1 MRRFGKRSISL
12 FLVLILCI
20 SSCSTLIV
28 AATEPAQ
35 VVTPTASQEV
45 TLGEG
50 DTRFVF
56 DTLVSE
62 KGTVYETAT
71 TPTKLSLSPDEHVF
85 ASADVSLLETSSNAL
100 YVSLVNETGA
110 TALHIT
116 YTYVQN
122 ALTKSET
129 LTQAIEAN
137 SGKAQAFLLRAD
149 HLSADVSKIEL
160 SFAPDTATT
169 GRVTLNAFF
178 NLSAYFNDAND
189 VINVTRCHYDPT
201 AKTVEI
207 KGELDYDTTVFYAGQ
222 TLALFALSVREDL
235 HLSNKTPIAR
245 TGVSFS
251 FSFTVDASSSD
262 EIFSR
267 YVVAAVNDKGEVIP
281 LCAPLYPTLD
291 VAEQSSETGF
301 KGFHGA
307 SLATTIDCDPD
318 VEIVDVYLDRLF
330 QGQSD
335 GILYAGEHAYYYF
348 DAAYVSE
355 LDRYV
360 RNLTGMGTHV
370 YLRFLIGKTA
380 NDLTFADYAGT
391 DTGVVNK
398 LPVIRSEQSQ
408 YDLYAVVNFLTSRY
422 ATADIGKISGVVL
435 GREADRAS
443 IYSYTAAESMADYVS
458 LYAAT
463 FNLIAVTT
471 KCNLPNARVILP
483 VSDRTFAGYA
493 TAGQM
498 EGDYYATFFLPSLLT
513 VLSAKS
519 LSPQSFTLM
528 LTSESSPALVAPTD
542 GKTYGVDNLSQ
553 FLSEWAD
560 MATVMPFAAR
570 RIFFAWQPKSGT
582 ARELTASYVA
592 HYLAL
597 HAETSVTTF
606 ITDTTLGEEGVTEA
620 LAYLARYINT
630 DKFDEVALGAL
641 SVLGGTV
648 SELFPAIDLSR
659 VTAHSIHRKDLTNGG
674 FAGAVVPL
682 GSYTAWDFTTATGTL
697 GWYGGVDCR
706 DVTMHSESKGGRSL
720 TALMSG
726 MGEYADL
733 AYHFPTA
740 TDLSFAPMISM
751 DLAVAGAANARYEI
765 QLRLC
770 GASDTVIA
778 SSIVMTGQ
786 KQTLC
791 LDLTDTAAALSDL
804 NALRIVARPLDGAC
818 ESFTLCLFSISL
830 GSMKLDDTA
839 LAERVEAL
847 MQGTGLDETQKPE
860 KREWTVPLLLTALVV
875 LVSAA
880 VIVLVLT
887 RKKHRI
893 ITKK

>member
-1 MRRFGKRSISL
+1 MRRFGKSSLAL

-20 SSCSTLIV
+20 SSCATLIV
-28 AATEPAQ
+28 SATEPVQGA
-35 VVTPTASQEV
+35 ASVAPQQE

-62 KGTVYETAT
+62 KGAVYETAD
-71 TPTKLSLSPDEHVF
+71 TPVKLTLAPDEHVF
-85 ASADVSLLETSSNAL
+85 ASADVSLLETRSNAF

-110 TALHIT
+110 TTLHIT

-129 LTQAIEAN
+129 LTQTIEPN
-137 SGKAQAFLLRAD
+137 SSKEQALLLRAD
-149 HLSADVSKIEL
+149 HLASDVSKIEL
-160 SFAPDTATT
+160 SFGPDAAAT
-169 GRVTLNAFF
+169 GRVTLSALF
-178 NLSAYFNDAND
+178 NLSAYFNEESD
-189 VINVTRCHYDPT
+189 VIDVTHCHYNPT

-207 KGELDYDTTVFYAGQ
+207 KGELDYNTTVFYAGQ
-222 TLALFALSVREDL
+222 TLALFALSVKEDL

-262 EIFSR
+262 AIFSR

-281 LCAPLYPTLD
+281 LCAPLYPTLA

-307 SLATTIDCDPD
+307 TLATTLDCDPD
-318 VEIVDVYLDRLF
+318 VEILDVYLDRLF
-330 QGQSD
+330 HGQSD

-355 LDRYV
+355 LDRCV
-360 RNLTGMGTHV
+360 RNLVGMGTHV
-370 YLRFLIGKTA
+370 YLRFLVGKTA
-380 NDLTFADYAGT
+380 NDLTFADYAAT

-398 LPVIRSEQSQ
+398 LPVIRSEQAQ
-408 YDLYAVVNFLTSRY
+408 YDLYAVINFLTSRY
-422 ATADIGKISGVVL
+422 ATSDIGKISGVVL
-435 GREADRAS
+435 GRAADRAS
-443 IYSYTAAESMADYVS
+443 LYSYTAAESMEDYVS

-471 KCNLPNARVILP
+471 KCNLPEARIVLP
-483 VSDRTFAGYA
+483 VSDRVFAGYA

-513 VLSAKS
+513 ALATKS
-519 LSPQSFTLM
+519 LAPQPFTLM
-528 LTSESSPALVAPTD
+528 LTSSTSPALVAPTD

-560 MATVMPFAAR
+560 MAEVMPFAAR
-570 RIFFAWQPKSGT
+570 RIFFAWQPLAGT
-582 ARELTASYVA
+582 ANELAAAYVA
-592 HYLAL
+592 LYLAL

-606 ITDTTLGEEGVTEA
+606 IADTTLGEDGVTEA
-620 LAYLARYINT
+620 LSYLARYINT
-630 DKFDEVALGAL
+630 DKFDEVAQGAL
-641 SVLGGTV
+641 AQLGG
-648 SELFPAIDLSR
+648 SAADLFPATDLAH
-659 VTAHSIHRKDLTNGG
+659 VTAHRIHRKVLTSGG
-674 FAGAVVPL
+674 FAGGTVPL
-682 GSYTAWDFTTATGTL
+682 GSYTAWSFTTATGTL

-706 DVTMHSESKGGRSL
+706 DVTMHSESKDGRSL

-740 TDLSFAPMISM
+740 TDLSFAPMFRM
-751 DLAVAGAANARYEI
+751 ELAVAGAANTRYEI

-770 GASDTVIA
+770 GKSDTVIA
-778 SSIVMTGQ
+778 SAIVMTGE

-791 LDLTDTAAALSDL
+791 LDLTDAAATLSDL

-818 ESFTLCLFSISL
+818 ESFTLCLFSVAL
-830 GSMKLDDTA
+830 GSMELEDAA
-839 LAERVEAL
+839 LAERVQAL
-847 MQGTGLDETQKPE
+847 MQGTHVEETPTQE
-860 KREWTVPLLLTALVV
+860 KKEWAVPLLLTSLVV
-875 LVSAA
+875 LVSVA
-880 VIVLVLT
+880 VIVLTLT
-887 RKKHRI
+887 RRKRKSP
-893 ITKK
+893 TKK